1 MLEFM
6 RKIKGNDKFVLL
18 DVIML
23 KMDENNLE

>member
-18 DVIML
+18 DVIMI

>member
-6 RKIKGNDKFVLL
+6 RKIKGNDKFILL
-18 DVIML
+18 DVIMI

>member
-6 RKIKGNDKFVLL
+6 RKIKGNNKFVLL
-18 DVIML
+18 DVIRM

>member
-18 DVIML
+18 DVIRI